1 MPPLSTLLKTQSLP
15 GFEGVENSPKT
26 PPAMTPAQ
34 EGRGIGLN
42 PYLRCPLPPFS
53 TTVDTIRQWNM
64 TGKNPV
70 MRVIPLPTQQ
80 GTGGGVNNNISNVT
94 TTTSGGGAVTPT
106 TPTQILPLTAFFNV
120 PALGPAGT
128 YTTILKLTQSFQ
140 LLQLNP
146 TQPLEIRMYSNPTTQ
161 TQDIARPTDY
171 AVNFDAIEGFIT
183 DVTFDTVP
191 YSYEWQNRVG
201 ANADTPQTVNV
212 YITVVNPSQTTGVNA
227 ATVTVIYVPL
237 ET

>member
-1 MPPLSTLLKTQSLP
+1 MPSLSTLLKTQSLP

-227 ATVTVIYVPL
+227 ATVAVIYVPL

>member
-1 MPPLSTLLKTQSLP
+1 
-15 GFEGVENSPKT
+15 
-26 PPAMTPAQ
+26 
-34 EGRGIGLN
+34 
-42 PYLRCPLPPFS
+42 
-53 TTVDTIRQWNM
+53 M

-70 MRVIPLPTQQ
+70 MRVIPLPAQQ
-80 GTGGGVNNNISNVT
+80 GAGGGVNTNVT
-94 TTTSGGGAVTPT
+94 NVTEAPGGGGTVTPA

-227 ATVTVIYVPL
+227 ATVAVIYVPL